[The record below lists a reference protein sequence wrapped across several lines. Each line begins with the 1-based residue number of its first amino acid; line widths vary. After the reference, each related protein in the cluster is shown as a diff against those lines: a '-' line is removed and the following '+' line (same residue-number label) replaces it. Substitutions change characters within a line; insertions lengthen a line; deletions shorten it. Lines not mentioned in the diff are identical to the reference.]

1 MSWLAHVRWQNAQGM
16 TMSNVHFDV
25 DTHFPS
31 MVHDGQMIDEMNW
44 FMIMMLFSYQ
54 IIYIC
59 GAYIFIIKTITRLCT
74 LHLFESPFTS
84 WSPGQRKGY
93 GSSPYCRMEENGAQ
107 LLGDF
112 TKPNDL
118 VESLT
123 FLDLKLWGLWY
134 HDMPRI
140 LLVLVDNS
148 YHDKAKGWIYKFSIG
163 DICIDRGLPWIYMID
178 IYMSLEC
185 KICIYTVY
193 IYTRM
198 IWCEIF
204 FIFRLQMLPQFPT
217 QTYELSAEV
226 PTSGLLVRWV
236 ASSKK
241 MGGWVMGGQ

>member
-1 MSWLAHVRWQNAQGM
+1 MAECADWIPTSPACAMMGRWLMKWIDSWCY
-16 TMSNVHFDV
+16 
-25 DTHFPS
+25 FPTK
-31 MVHDGQMIDEMNW
+31 
-44 FMIMMLFSYQ
+44 LF
-54 IIYIC
+54 IC

-140 LLVLVDNS
+140 LLVDSS
-148 YHDKAKGWIYKFSIG
+148 YHDKAKRWVYKFSIG
-163 DICIDRGLPWIYMID
+163 DICNDWGLPRPWF
-178 IYMSLEC
+178 
-185 KICIYTVY
+185 TVG
-193 IYTRM
+193 I
-198 IWCEIF
+198 
-204 FIFRLQMLPQFPT
+204 
-217 QTYELSAEV
+217 
-226 PTSGLLVRWV
+226 
-236 ASSKK
+236 
-241 MGGWVMGGQ
+241 

>member
-1 MSWLAHVRWQNAQGM
+1 MAECAGDDHGHFCILMWIPTSPACATMGRRLMKWIDSWCW
-16 TMSNVHFDV
+16 
-25 DTHFPS
+25 HFPTK
-31 MVHDGQMIDEMNW
+31 W
-44 FMIMMLFSYQ
+44 F
-54 IIYIC
+54 IC

-123 FLDLKLWGLWY
+123 FLDLKVWGLWY

-163 DICIDRGLPWIYMID
+163 DICIDWGLPWIYMID

-185 KICIYTVY
+185 KICIYYCVY
-193 IYTRM
+193 IYIYTYDM
-198 IWCEIF
+198 MWNIF
-204 FIFRLQMLPQFPT
+204 HF
-217 QTYELSAEV
+217 QTSD
-226 PTSGLLVRWV
+226 V
-236 ASSKK
+236 APVSHPNLRT
-241 MGGWVMGGQ
+241 